1 MRRGSV
7 AKERFVPTVRRVLD
21 PDLYGFTLFERV
33 YLVFV
38 GVVFRQSEREELQT
52 VLDARQARSSAI
64 VPLFPRRRALERR
77 HGYFRVLGLFF
88 FAGGRGKKV
97 SVASLMPV
105 SYTHLRAHEK

>member
-1 MRRGSV
+1 MVLLSLNG
-7 AKERFVPTVRRVLD
+7 FV
-21 PDLYGFTLFERV
+21 
-33 YLVFV
+33 LVFV

-97 SVASLMPV
+97 SVASLM
-105 SYTHLRAHEK
+105 HRRHERHFGQNT